1 MYTTFATCFYALN
14 SKFPADTYLRWTTH
28 LIENVKEYYLVLF
41 TDEEGEELLTDYFAS
56 YYFKNPNI
64 KIVVKPC
71 EKWYNYQYKAHWI
84 KNHKKNILLN
94 HKTEWKVN
102 MLWAEKIHFVNDART
117 NQYFQP
123 TEFYGWCDIGYFRE
137 GPCPSFAISHKIL
150 ELKKNKIYYAC
161 VTTEQEMQRLQENIE
176 RKNEH
181 GLPIIPIPPDQVSIA
196 GGFFITHHSKIE
208 GWGKIFDAKLSLY
221 FEHNYLVKDDQMIIL
236 DCIMSDPKR
245 FEIIRENA
253 AAGKNPWFQFRR
265 FLG

>member
-1 MYTTFATCFYALN
+1 MSSLTLSTCFYIIK
-14 SKFPADTYLRWTTH
+14 SKFDHSVYVEWMNNFISIVNNFNLVIYTDESSLHHISSNAKITQNDKIKIIVKPIDQFY
-28 LIENVKEYYLVLF
+28 NYKYKEY
-41 TDEEGEELLTDYFAS
+41 
-56 YYFKNPNI
+56 
-64 KIVVKPC
+64 
-71 EKWYNYQYKAHWI
+71 WI
-84 KNHKKNILLN
+84 KNHEKNHLLN
-94 HKTEWKVN
+94 LRIDWKVN
-102 MLWAEKIHFVNDART
+102 MLWSEKIWFVNETIA
-117 NQYFQP
+117 NHYFD
-123 TEFYGWCDIGYFRE
+123 TDFYGWCDIGYFRE

-181 GLPIIPIPPDQVSIA
+181 GLPLIPIPPDQVSIA

-208 GWGKIFDAKLSLY
+208 SWGKIFDAKLCLY

-236 DCIMSDPKR
+236 DCITSDPKR

-253 AAGKNPWFQFRR
+253 AAGNNPWFQFRR